1 MSNPKTFTYVSLKT
15 NKEVAQSMCAQL
27 PIILISVNSVEE
39 LFPLLSDSK
48 YNTDFV
54 AISIDM
60 FEKREDQ
67 LDMFDIIHTL
77 AILIKSTVYRPSI
90 GSKPQKRNTKIFV
103 VVDADTDP
111 KLIREVMSYP
121 DIVTIGWTLSS
132 NEDYQSVA
140 DHLER
145 IISGDYSIHPR
156 VAEMLKPKK
165 KKIVQ
170 KNDLNLTVRQSQVL
184 HLVQD
189 RGASNKTIAKI
200 LGITESTVKLHMG
213 TILKKYG
220 VKNRTQL
227 AVFSRDKN

>member
-1 MSNPKTFTYVSLKT
+1 MSNQKIFTYVSPKT

-27 PIILISVNSVEE
+27 PIVLISVNSVEE

-54 AISIDM
+54 AISADM
-60 FEKREDQ
+60 FERGAER

-90 GSKPQKRNTKIFV
+90 GAKPQKRNTKIIAM
-103 VVDADTDP
+103 VDSSTNP
-111 KLIREVMSYP
+111 KLIREIMSYP
-121 DIVTIGWTLSS
+121 DIATIGWILSS
-132 NEDYQSVA
+132 VDEYQSVA

-145 IISGDYSIHPR
+145 IISGDFSIHPL
-156 VAEMLKPKK
+156 VAEMIKPKK
-165 KKIVQ
+165 KKVQ
-170 KNDLNLTVRQSQVL
+170 PKNNIDLTVRQSQVL
-184 HLVQD
+184 QLVQD

-200 LGITESTVKLHMG
+200 LGITESTVKLHIG

-220 VKNRTQL
+220 AKNRTQL
-227 AVFSRDKN
+227 VAFSKK